1 MLPIKL
7 PAIIVNFKTY
17 AQATGEKALT
27 LAQIAEKVYSQTG
40 VEIIVCPQFTDIR
53 LIAESVEIPVFAQ
66 HIDPIKP
73 GSYTGHILPEA
84 VKEAGAVG
92 TLINHSE
99 RRMLLSDI
107 DMAIRRA
114 EELGLLTLV
123 CSNNVNVGV
132 AVAHL
137 RPWAIAVE
145 PPELIGTGRA
155 VSKVEPEIVKKSVS
169 AIKEVNSQVHV
180 LCGAGITCGE
190 DVKAALELGAEGV
203 LLASAV
209 VKANNPEK
217 VLMELAEA
225 VLKAS

>member
-209 VKANNPEK
+209 VKANNLSLIHISEPTRPY
-217 VLMELAEA
+217 
-225 VLKAS
+225 